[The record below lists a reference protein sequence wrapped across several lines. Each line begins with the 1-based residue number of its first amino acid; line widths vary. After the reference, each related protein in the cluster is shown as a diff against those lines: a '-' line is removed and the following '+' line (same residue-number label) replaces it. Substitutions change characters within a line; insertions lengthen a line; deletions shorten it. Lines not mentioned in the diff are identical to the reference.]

1 MPKLITA
8 VLMAGLASASF
19 FALTQQPT
27 PTIKTVPIKP
37 TSPASGQQM
46 YANYCASCHGSDG
59 AGNGPA
65 AAAMKTQ
72 PTNLTMLSKK
82 NGGTFPADHIRTILA
97 FGVENPAHGSVEMP
111 VWGDLLLTLHGS
123 GPNNT
128 MVVHQ
133 RIVNLTQYLKQ
144 MQQ

>member
-8 VLMAGLASASF
+8 VLMASLASASF
-19 FALTQQPT
+19 FALTQQPKT
-27 PTIKTVPIKP
+27 TIKQVPIKP

-46 YANYCASCHGSDG
+46 FTNYCASCHGSDG

-65 AAAMKTQ
+65 APAMKTH

-82 NGGTFPADHIRTILA
+82 NGGTFPSAHVQTILQ
-97 FGVENPAHGSVEMP
+97 FGIENRSHGSADMP
-111 VWGDLLLTLHGS
+111 VWGDLMSTLHGS
-123 GPNNT
+123 GPNAT
-128 MVVHQ
+128 VVHQ
-133 RIVNLTQYLKQ
+133 RINNLTQYLKQ